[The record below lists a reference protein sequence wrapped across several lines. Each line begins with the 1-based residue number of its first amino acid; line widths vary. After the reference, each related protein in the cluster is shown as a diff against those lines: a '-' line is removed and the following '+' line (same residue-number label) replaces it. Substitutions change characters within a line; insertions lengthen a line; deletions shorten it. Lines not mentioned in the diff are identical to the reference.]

1 MSHKT
6 RGFTLVELLVVI
18 SIIGLMSSIVLSAL
32 SDARAKARDTQRI
45 QALAEIRKAL
55 LLYYDS
61 NNQRYPVPTSA
72 SGCTTT
78 GTQSQHCTSYNGWGG
93 TGAGTLSALLAP
105 YMSSL
110 PTDPTQA
117 LVGNNYNLI
126 FNGSTIYGYG
136 YRVAN
141 DGSSYDLI
149 TLFET
154 DHPLRCGIKQYVS
167 KRGSTNTGTNIGDE
181 WCELESTGGVPDMSS
196 INADQRL
203 YTISSS

>member
-154 DHPLRCGIKQYVS
+154 DHPLRCGIKHRDKY
-167 KRGSTNTGTNIGDE
+167 R
-181 WCELESTGGVPDMSS
+181 
-196 INADQRL
+196 R
-203 YTISSS
+203 